1 MARVLVVE
9 DEAHLAE
16 GLAFNLEAE
25 GHEVVWVAD
34 GKRAAVERLG
44 AGAAASTS

>member
-1 MARVLVVE
+1 MTRVLVVE

-25 GHEVVWVAD
+25 GYEVEVLAD
-34 GKRAAVERLG
+34 GKSAAERVPRPIRRQ
-44 AGAAASTS
+44 SRW